1 MVNSRSELAT
11 RYNDI
16 SVLENY
22 HAATLFEIL
31 SLPGCNIFEGF
42 EVDTVRQIRRYI
54 IPMILAT
61 DMAKHNEVL
70 TNFNEIKS
78 NYSQEN

>member
-1 MVNSRSELAT
+1 LAT

-16 SVLENY
+16 SVLENH

-31 SLPGCNIFEGF
+31 ALPGCNILESLNS
-42 EVDTVRQIRRYI
+42 DDMRQVRRLI

-70 TNFNEIKS
+70 NGFNNIK
-78 NYSQEN
+78 Q

>member
-31 SLPGCNIFEGF
+31 SFPGCNILENLEQG
-42 EVDTVRQIRRYI
+42 DIRQIRQYI

-70 TNFNEIKS
+70 TNFNAIKS
-78 NYSQEN
+78 EY